1 MAVFESVSGVFLL
14 KWRMTY
20 KVFFLFFCAT
30 CEYLCCVIC
39 KLGAVNYTVT
49 FW

>member
-20 KVFFLFFCAT
+20 KVFFFFCAT

>member
-20 KVFFLFFCAT
+20 KVFFCFFV
-30 CEYLCCVIC
+30 LLVNICVVSFVN
-39 KLGAVNYTVT
+39 LGQ
-49 FW
+49 